1 MKRYSA
7 VDPAYAHC
15 YPKYFHETLERH
27 SRAGGN
33 PILREHSKQMPVARD
48 EIGFPPPRERRANE
62 FKSAR
67 SAVSGFTLI
76 ELLVVLAIVALL
88 LTLAMPRFFPSVDN
102 ARETILADNLR
113 NTRAVIDQYYA
124 DTGRYP
130 DSLEQLVEKKYLR
143 NVPVDP
149 VAGGS
154 DSWIIVPP
162 EDTDK
167 GAVYSIK
174 SGAPGN
180 GHDGRPYQEW

>member
-1 MKRYSA
+1 ML
-7 VDPAYAHC
+7 
-15 YPKYFHETLERH
+15 T
-27 SRAGGN
+27 SR
-33 PILREHSKQMPVARD
+33 
-48 EIGFPPPRERRANE
+48 PRA
-62 FKSAR
+62 
-67 SAVSGFTLI
+67 GFTLI

-88 LTLAMPRFFPSVDN
+88 LTLAVPRYFPSIDS

-113 NTRAVIDQYYA
+113 NTREVIDQYYS

-149 VAGGS
+149 VTES
-154 DSWIIVPP
+154 STTWIVVPP
-162 EDTDK
+162 QDSGK

-180 GHDGRPYQEW
+180 DRSGKPYLDW